1 MKVREEDLR
10 RELEIALSGK
20 DSQPRCSARL
30 GMRLNSFKQL
40 LRRARIHGV
49 DAVLHSNMPKMYTDS
64 FKLEVVNSV
73 INESLTLGSAG
84 ARYNLAECT
93 IKAWVRKYQEGGEE
107 ALLENG
113 RGRPPMGRKKKPR
126 LEDYEP
132 GSMEYLKLKV
142 ELLERENLLLKKAL
156 PLVQEKI
163 RNRSRAKSGT
173 SSSEN

>member
-1 MKVREEDLR
+1 MKIKEEDLR
-10 RELEIALSGK
+10 RELDVALSGK
-20 DSQPRCSARL
+20 DSQPRCSFRL
-30 GMRLNSFKQL
+30 GMRLNRFKQL
-40 LRRARIHGV
+40 LRRARIHGI
-49 DAVLHSNMPKMYTDS
+49 DAVLHSNMPRSYADS

-93 IKAWVRKYQEGGEE
+93 IKAWVGKYQEGGEE
-107 ALLENG
+107 ALLEDG
-113 RGRPPMGRKKKPR
+113 RGRREMGRKKKPR

-132 GSMEYLKLKV
+132 GSMEYMRLEI
-142 ELLERENLLLKKAL
+142 ELLKRENELLKKAL
-156 PLVQEKI
+156 PLVREKI

>member
-1 MKVREEDLR
+1 M
-10 RELEIALSGK
+10 AGS
-20 DSQPRCSARL
+20 
-30 GMRLNSFKQL
+30 
-40 LRRARIHGV
+40 
-49 DAVLHSNMPKMYTDS
+49 YTDE
-64 FKLEVVNSV
+64 FKLIVVNSV

>member
-1 MKVREEDLR
+1 MKIKEEDLR
-10 RELEIALSGK
+10 RELEVALSGK
-20 DSQPRCSARL
+20 DSQPSCSLRL
-30 GMRLNSFKQL
+30 GMRLNRFKQL
-40 LRRARIHGV
+40 LRRARIHGI
-49 DAVLHSNMPKMYTDS
+49 DAVLHSN
-64 FKLEVVNSV
+64 FKLIVVNSV

-93 IKAWVRKYQEGGEE
+93 IKAWVGKYQEGGEE

-142 ELLERENLLLKKAL
+142 ELLERENLLLKKH
-156 PLVQEKI
+156 I
-163 RNRSRAKSGT
+163 
-173 SSSEN
+173 